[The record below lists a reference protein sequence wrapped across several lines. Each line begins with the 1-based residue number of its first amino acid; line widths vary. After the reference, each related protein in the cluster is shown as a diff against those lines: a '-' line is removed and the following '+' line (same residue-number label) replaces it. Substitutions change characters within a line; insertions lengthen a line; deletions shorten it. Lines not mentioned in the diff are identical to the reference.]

1 MIFTQPD
8 KLILASGSPRRQFI
22 LKEAGINFLI
32 RTKDTPED
40 YPEYLPPHEVP
51 VYLARKKAKPFFP
64 ELSDETVLTAD
75 TVVILNDD
83 IIGKPANEQEA
94 FQMLRQLSGNKH
106 TVVTGVCLINREKEK
121 TFAEQ
126 SDVYFKELSD
136 EEIWHYVTNYKPLDK
151 AGAYGVQD
159 WIGMVAI
166 TRIDGSFYNVM
177 GLPIHRVL
185 PELQK
190 FTLS

>member
-1 MIFTQPD
+1 MIFIQPE

-32 RTKDTPED
+32 KTKNTPED
-40 YPEYLPPHEVP
+40 YPDDLDPQEVP
-51 VYLARKKAKPFFP
+51 VYLARKKAKPFLP
-64 ELSDETVLTAD
+64 EISDETVLTAD

-121 TFAEQ
+121 TFAER

-136 EEIWHYVTNYKPLDK
+136 EEIWHYVKNYKPLDK

-177 GLPIHRVL
+177 GLPIHRLL
-185 PELQK
+185 PELQE